1 MIIISA
7 RKFRDSQNEILKKA
21 LSEEV
26 ILTTLHFG
34 NFRLVPIVENKTEES
49 EAEPVKKK
57 TRTSGSKG
65 KAIVHQQPPISGKAL
80 ESMVDT
86 GNLAAAESL
95 TAAGSQAAAAK
106 GTTAAKK
113 SAVRDENNL
122 LFPDLFAS
130 IETEPNP
137 DRDAISGSASESP
150 DPKIKARSR
159 KSDPSRRRGKALPS
173 SFGASRSDTDTPVM
187 SNIPQWASG
196 SDAASV
202 SRKPEAPA
210 LAELVVDPDASSPT
224 AVSGANGHPASEANH
239 AAAAA
244 SAHSQAA
251 SASEAHPAAAV
262 ASAHSQA
269 DSASE
274 AHHAY
279 ADAPGFEGGEGDY
292 SDRFDDNGN
301 PRLVSAGKHA
311 RDTREDP
318 MSEEERVAAFERLRE
333 RARQV
338 RAGASQK
345 SAASESPAA
354 SAAHPEHSAARPAA
368 ARLPEATESSAHP
381 ENLTSD
387 GEPKATAPA
396 EPKASEANVYVD
408 PSLMSLDEYYKQAGI
423 ELEPQKKGGFFSKIF
438 GKK

>member
-65 KAIVHQQPPISGKAL
+65 KAIVHQQPPISGKDP
-80 ESMVDT
+80 ESIVDT
-86 GNLAAAESL
+86 GNLAAAGSQAAAESL
-95 TAAGSQAAAAK
+95 TAAGSQAAAVK

-137 DRDAISGSASESP
+137 DRDAISGSASENP

-224 AVSGANGHPASEANH
+224 AVSGANGHPASEAHH

-251 SASEAHPAAAV
+251 
-262 ASAHSQA
+262 
-269 DSASE
+269 SASE

-338 RAGASQK
+338 REGAYQK
-345 SAASESPAA
+345 SSASENPAA
-354 SAAHPEHSAARPAA
+354 SAAHPEYSAAR
-368 ARLPEATESSAHP
+368 T
-381 ENLTSD
+381 ENLNPD

>member
-65 KAIVHQQPPISGKAL
+65 KAIVHQQPPISGTAL
-80 ESMVDT
+80 ESMVDA
-86 GNLAAAESL
+86 GNLA
-95 TAAGSQAAAAK
+95 AAGSQAAAAK
-106 GTTAAKK
+106 GTTSAKK
-113 SAVRDENNL
+113 SAVRDENNI

-137 DRDAISGSASESP
+137 DRDAISGSASENP
-150 DPKIKARSR
+150 DRKIKARSR

-224 AVSGANGHPASEANH
+224 AVSGANGHPASEAHH

-251 SASEAHPAAAV
+251 SASEAH
-262 ASAHSQA
+262 
-269 DSASE
+269 
-274 AHHAY
+274 HAY
-279 ADAPGFEGGEGDY
+279 ADAPGFESGEGDY

-338 RAGASQK
+338 REGAPQK
-345 SAASESPAA
+345 S
-354 SAAHPEHSAARPAA
+354 SAR
-368 ARLPEATESSAHP
+368 P
-381 ENLTSD
+381 ENLKPD

-396 EPKASEANVYVD
+396 EPKTSEANVYVD

>member
-65 KAIVHQQPPISGKAL
+65 KAIVHQQPPISGTAL
-80 ESMVDT
+80 ESMVDA
-86 GNLAAAESL
+86 GNLA
-95 TAAGSQAAAAK
+95 AAGSQAAAAK
-106 GTTAAKK
+106 GTTSAKK

-137 DRDAISGSASESP
+137 DRDAISGSASENP
-150 DPKIKARSR
+150 DRKIKARSR

-196 SDAASV
+196 SDAVSV
-202 SRKPEAPA
+202 SGKPEAPA

-224 AVSGANGHPASEANH
+224 AVSGANGHPASEAHH

-251 SASEAHPAAAV
+251 SAA
-262 ASAHSQA
+262 
-269 DSASE
+269 E

-338 RAGASQK
+338 REGAPQK
-345 SAASESPAA
+345 S
-354 SAAHPEHSAARPAA
+354 SAR
-368 ARLPEATESSAHP
+368 P
-381 ENLTSD
+381 ENLKPD
-387 GEPKATAPA
+387 GEPKAAAPTDSKATAPA

>member
-80 ESMVDT
+80 ESLVDT
-86 GNLAAAESL
+86 GNLASAESL

-106 GTTAAKK
+106 GTTSAKK

-137 DRDAISGSASESP
+137 DMDAISGLGSENP
-150 DPKIKARSR
+150 DRKIKARSR

-173 SFGASRSDTDTPVM
+173 SFDASRSDTDTPVM

-196 SDAASV
+196 SDAVSV

-224 AVSGANGHPASEANH
+224 AVSGANGHPASEAH
-239 AAAAA
+239 PAAAAA

-251 SASEAHPAAAV
+251 SASEAH
-262 ASAHSQA
+262 
-269 DSASE
+269 
-274 AHHAY
+274 HAY
-279 ADAPGFEGGEGDY
+279 ADAPDFEGGEGDY

-338 RAGASQK
+338 RAGAPQK
-345 SAASESPAA
+345 SSASESPAA
-354 SAAHPEHSAARPAA
+354 SAAHPEHSAACPAA
-368 ARLPEATESSAHP
+368 ARLPEATESAARP
-381 ENLTSD
+381 ENLNPD

>member
-95 TAAGSQAAAAK
+95 TAAGSQAAAVK

-137 DRDAISGSASESP
+137 DRDAISGSASENP
-150 DPKIKARSR
+150 DRKIKARSR

-251 SASEAHPAAAV
+251 SASEAH
-262 ASAHSQA
+262 
-269 DSASE
+269 
-274 AHHAY
+274 HAY
-279 ADAPGFEGGEGDY
+279 ADAPSFEGGEGDY

-338 RAGASQK
+338 RAGAPQK
-345 SAASESPAA
+345 SAA
-354 SAAHPEHSAARPAA
+354 R
-368 ARLPEATESSAHP
+368 P
-381 ENLTSD
+381 ENLNPD

>member
-65 KAIVHQQPPISGKAL
+65 KAIVHQQPPISGTAL
-80 ESMVDT
+80 ESMVDA
-86 GNLAAAESL
+86 GNLA
-95 TAAGSQAAAAK
+95 AAGSQAAAAK
-106 GTTAAKK
+106 GTTSAKK
-113 SAVRDENNL
+113 SAVRDENNI

-137 DRDAISGSASESP
+137 DRDAISGSASENP
-150 DPKIKARSR
+150 DRKIKARSR

-224 AVSGANGHPASEANH
+224 AVSGANGHPASEAHH

-251 SASEAHPAAAV
+251 SASEAH
-262 ASAHSQA
+262 
-269 DSASE
+269 
-274 AHHAY
+274 HAY
-279 ADAPGFEGGEGDY
+279 ADAPGFESGEGDY

-338 RAGASQK
+338 REGAPQK
-345 SAASESPAA
+345 S
-354 SAAHPEHSAARPAA
+354 SAR
-368 ARLPEATESSAHP
+368 P
-381 ENLTSD
+381 ENLNPD

>member
-65 KAIVHQQPPISGKAL
+65 KAIVHQQPPISGTAL
-80 ESMVDT
+80 ESMVDA
-86 GNLAAAESL
+86 GNLA
-95 TAAGSQAAAAK
+95 AAGSQAAAAK
-106 GTTAAKK
+106 GTTSAKK
-113 SAVRDENNL
+113 SAVRDENNI

-137 DRDAISGSASESP
+137 DRDAISGSASENP
-150 DPKIKARSR
+150 DRKIKARSR

-244 SAHSQAA
+244 AAHPQAA
-251 SASEAHPAAAV
+251 
-262 ASAHSQA
+262 
-269 DSASE
+269 SASE

-279 ADAPGFEGGEGDY
+279 ADAPGFESGEGDY

-338 RAGASQK
+338 REGAPQK
-345 SAASESPAA
+345 S
-354 SAAHPEHSAARPAA
+354 SAR
-368 ARLPEATESSAHP
+368 P
-381 ENLTSD
+381 ENLNPD

-396 EPKASEANVYVD
+396 EPKATAPAEPKTSEANVYVD

>member
-86 GNLAAAESL
+86 GNLAAAGSQAPAESM

-202 SRKPEAPA
+202 SRKPESPA

-224 AVSGANGHPASEANH
+224 AVSGANGHPASEAHH

-251 SASEAHPAAAV
+251 
-262 ASAHSQA
+262 
-269 DSASE
+269 SASE

-338 RAGASQK
+338 REGAPQK
-345 SAASESPAA
+345 S
-354 SAAHPEHSAARPAA
+354 SAR
-368 ARLPEATESSAHP
+368 P
-381 ENLTSD
+381 ENLNPD

-396 EPKASEANVYVD
+396 EPKATAPAEPKTSEANVYVD

>member
-57 TRTSGSKG
+57 TRTSESKG

-86 GNLAAAESL
+86 GNLAAAGSL
-95 TAAGSQAAAAK
+95 AAAGIQAAAGSQAAAAK

-137 DRDAISGSASESP
+137 DRDAISGSASENP
-150 DPKIKARSR
+150 DHKIKARSR

-196 SDAASV
+196 SDAVSV
-202 SRKPEAPA
+202 SGKPEAPA

-224 AVSGANGHPASEANH
+224 AVSGANGHPASEAHH

-251 SASEAHPAAAV
+251 SAA
-262 ASAHSQA
+262 
-269 DSASE
+269 E

-338 RAGASQK
+338 REGAPQK
-345 SAASESPAA
+345 S
-354 SAAHPEHSAARPAA
+354 SAR
-368 ARLPEATESSAHP
+368 P
-381 ENLTSD
+381 ENLKPD
-387 GEPKATAPA
+387 GEPKAAAPTDSKATAPA

>member
-65 KAIVHQQPPISGKAL
+65 KAIVHQQPPISGKDP
-80 ESMVDT
+80 ESIVDT
-86 GNLAAAESL
+86 GNLAAAGSQAAAESM

-137 DRDAISGSASESP
+137 DRDAISGSASENP
-150 DPKIKARSR
+150 DRKIKARSR

-173 SFGASRSDTDTPVM
+173 SFDASHSDTDTPVM

-224 AVSGANGHPASEANH
+224 AVSGANGHPASEAHH

-251 SASEAHPAAAV
+251 SASEAHHAYADA
-262 ASAHSQA
+262 ASAHPQA
-269 DSASE
+269 ASASE
-274 AHHAY
+274 AHRAY
-279 ADAPGFEGGEGDY
+279 ADTPGFEGGEGDY

-338 RAGASQK
+338 REGASQK
-345 SAASESPAA
+345 SSASENPAA
-354 SAAHPEHSAARPAA
+354 SAAHPEHSAARP
-368 ARLPEATESSAHP
+368 
-381 ENLTSD
+381 ENLNPD

>member
-95 TAAGSQAAAAK
+95 TPAAK

-137 DRDAISGSASESP
+137 DRDAISGSASENP
-150 DPKIKARSR
+150 DRKIKARSR

-244 SAHSQAA
+244 AAHPQAA
-251 SASEAHPAAAV
+251 
-262 ASAHSQA
+262 
-269 DSASE
+269 SASE

-338 RAGASQK
+338 REGAPQK
-345 SAASESPAA
+345 S
-354 SAAHPEHSAARPAA
+354 SARPEHLNP
-368 ARLPEATESSAHP
+368 
-381 ENLTSD
+381 D
-387 GEPKATAPA
+387 GEPKATAPADSKATAPA

>member
-65 KAIVHQQPPISGKAL
+65 KTIVHQQPPISGRDL
-80 ESMVDT
+80 ESLVDT

-137 DRDAISGSASESP
+137 DRDAISGSASENP
-150 DPKIKARSR
+150 DRKIKARSR

-173 SFGASRSDTDTPVM
+173 SFDASRSDTDTPVM

-196 SDAASV
+196 SDAVSV

-224 AVSGANGHPASEANH
+224 AVSGANGHPAFEAHH

-251 SASEAHPAAAV
+251 
-262 ASAHSQA
+262 
-269 DSASE
+269 SASE

-338 RAGASQK
+338 RAGAPQK
-345 SAASESPAA
+345 TSASENPAA
-354 SAAHPEHSAARPAA
+354 SAAHPEHSAAR
-368 ARLPEATESSAHP
+368 T
-381 ENLTSD
+381 ENLNPD
-387 GEPKATAPA
+387 GELKATAPADSKATTPA

>member
-65 KAIVHQQPPISGKAL
+65 KAIVHQQPPISGTAL
-80 ESMVDT
+80 ESMVDA
-86 GNLAAAESL
+86 GNLA
-95 TAAGSQAAAAK
+95 AAGSQAAAAK
-106 GTTAAKK
+106 GTTSAKK
-113 SAVRDENNL
+113 SAVRDENNI

-137 DRDAISGSASESP
+137 DRDAISGSASENP
-150 DPKIKARSR
+150 DRKIKARSR

-224 AVSGANGHPASEANH
+224 AVSGANGHPASEAHH

-251 SASEAHPAAAV
+251 SASEAH
-262 ASAHSQA
+262 
-269 DSASE
+269 
-274 AHHAY
+274 HAY
-279 ADAPGFEGGEGDY
+279 ADAPGFESGEGDY

-318 MSEEERVAAFERLRE
+318 MSEEERVVAFERLRE

-338 RAGASQK
+338 REGAPQK
-345 SAASESPAA
+345 S
-354 SAAHPEHSAARPAA
+354 SAR
-368 ARLPEATESSAHP
+368 P
-381 ENLTSD
+381 ENLNPD

-396 EPKASEANVYVD
+396 EPKATAPAEPKTSEANVYVD

>member
-65 KAIVHQQPPISGKAL
+65 KAIVHQQPPISGTDP
-80 ESMVDT
+80 ESIVDT
-86 GNLAAAESL
+86 GNLAAEGSQAAAGSL
-95 TAAGSQAAAAK
+95 TAAGSLAAAAK

-137 DRDAISGSASESP
+137 DRDAISGSASENP
-150 DPKIKARSR
+150 DRKIKARSR

-239 AAAAA
+239 AAATA
-244 SAHSQAA
+244 SAH
-251 SASEAHPAAAV
+251 P
-262 ASAHSQA
+262 QA

-338 RAGASQK
+338 RAGAPQK
-345 SAASESPAA
+345 
-354 SAAHPEHSAARPAA
+354 
-368 ARLPEATESSAHP
+368 SSAHP

>member
-65 KAIVHQQPPISGKAL
+65 KAIVHQQPPISGTAL
-80 ESMVDT
+80 ESMVDA
-86 GNLAAAESL
+86 GNLA
-95 TAAGSQAAAAK
+95 AAGSQAAAAK
-106 GTTAAKK
+106 GTTSAKK
-113 SAVRDENNL
+113 SAVRDENNI

-137 DRDAISGSASESP
+137 DRDAISGSASENP
-150 DPKIKARSR
+150 DRKIKARSR

-196 SDAASV
+196 SDAVSV

-224 AVSGANGHPASEANH
+224 AVSGANGHPAFEAHH

-251 SASEAHPAAAV
+251 
-262 ASAHSQA
+262 
-269 DSASE
+269 SASE

-338 RAGASQK
+338 REGAPQK
-345 SAASESPAA
+345 SAA
-354 SAAHPEHSAARPAA
+354 R
-368 ARLPEATESSAHP
+368 P
-381 ENLTSD
+381 ENLNPD
-387 GEPKATAPA
+387 GPKATAPA

>member
-65 KAIVHQQPPISGKAL
+65 KAIVHQQPPISGTAL
-80 ESMVDT
+80 ESMVDA
-86 GNLAAAESL
+86 GNLA
-95 TAAGSQAAAAK
+95 AAGSQAAAAK
-106 GTTAAKK
+106 GTTSAKK

-137 DRDAISGSASESP
+137 DRDAISGSASENP
-150 DPKIKARSR
+150 DRKIKARSR

-224 AVSGANGHPASEANH
+224 DVSGANGHPASEAHH

-251 SASEAHPAAAV
+251 SASEAHR
-262 ASAHSQA
+262 
-269 DSASE
+269 
-274 AHHAY
+274 AY

-338 RAGASQK
+338 REGAPQK
-345 SAASESPAA
+345 S
-354 SAAHPEHSAARPAA
+354 SARPEHLNP
-368 ARLPEATESSAHP
+368 
-381 ENLTSD
+381 D
-387 GEPKATAPA
+387 GEPKATAPADSKATASA

>member
-106 GTTAAKK
+106 GTTSAKK
-113 SAVRDENNL
+113 SAVRAENNL

-137 DRDAISGSASESP
+137 DRDAISGSASENP
-150 DPKIKARSR
+150 DRKIKARSR

-196 SDAASV
+196 SDAVSV

-224 AVSGANGHPASEANH
+224 AVSGAHGHPASESHH

-244 SAHSQAA
+244 A
-251 SASEAHPAAAV
+251 
-262 ASAHSQA
+262 AHSQA

-338 RAGASQK
+338 REGASQK
-345 SAASESPAA
+345 SSASENPAA
-354 SAAHPEHSAARPAA
+354 SAAHPEHSAARTAA
-368 ARLPEATESSAHP
+368 AHLPEATESSVRP
-381 ENLTSD
+381 ETLNPD

>member
-57 TRTSGSKG
+57 TRTSGLKG
-65 KAIVHQQPPISGKAL
+65 KAIVHQQPLISGKDP
-80 ESMVDT
+80 ESIVDT
-86 GNLAAAESL
+86 GNLAAAGSQAAAESM

-137 DRDAISGSASESP
+137 DRDAMSGSASESP

-224 AVSGANGHPASEANH
+224 AVSGANGHPASEAHH
-239 AAAAA
+239 ATAAA
-244 SAHSQAA
+244 SAHSQA
-251 SASEAHPAAAV
+251 S
-262 ASAHSQA
+262 
-269 DSASE
+269 SASE

-279 ADAPGFEGGEGDY
+279 ADAPDFEGGEGDY

-338 RAGASQK
+338 REGASQK
-345 SAASESPAA
+345 SSASESPAA
-354 SAAHPEHSAARPAA
+354 SAAHPEYSAARPAA
-368 ARLPEATESSAHP
+368 ARLPEATESSARP
-381 ENLTSD
+381 ENLNPD

-396 EPKASEANVYVD
+396 EPKTSEANVYVD

>member
-224 AVSGANGHPASEANH
+224 AVSGANGHPASEAHH
-239 AAAAA
+239 ADAAA

-354 SAAHPEHSAARPAA
+354 SSAQSEYSAARP
-368 ARLPEATESSAHP
+368 
-381 ENLTSD
+381 ENLNPD

>member
-224 AVSGANGHPASEANH
+224 AVSGANGHPASEAHH
-239 AAAAA
+239 ADAAA

-251 SASEAHPAAAV
+251 
-262 ASAHSQA
+262 
-269 DSASE
+269 SASE

-354 SAAHPEHSAARPAA
+354 SSAQSEYSAARP
-368 ARLPEATESSAHP
+368 
-381 ENLTSD
+381 ENLNPD

>member
-65 KAIVHQQPPISGKAL
+65 KAIVHQQPPISGTAL
-80 ESMVDT
+80 ESMVDA
-86 GNLAAAESL
+86 GNLA
-95 TAAGSQAAAAK
+95 AAGSQAAAAK
-106 GTTAAKK
+106 GTTSAKK
-113 SAVRDENNL
+113 SAVRDENNI

-137 DRDAISGSASESP
+137 DRDAISGSASENP
-150 DPKIKARSR
+150 DRKIKARSR

-224 AVSGANGHPASEANH
+224 AVSGANGHPASEAHH

-251 SASEAHPAAAV
+251 SASEAH
-262 ASAHSQA
+262 
-269 DSASE
+269 
-274 AHHAY
+274 HAY
-279 ADAPGFEGGEGDY
+279 ADAPGFESGEGDY

-345 SAASESPAA
+345 SAASENPAA
-354 SAAHPEHSAARPAA
+354 SAAHPEHSAARP
-368 ARLPEATESSAHP
+368 
-381 ENLTSD
+381 ENLNPD

-396 EPKASEANVYVD
+396 EPKTSEANVYVD

>member
-95 TAAGSQAAAAK
+95 TPAAK

-137 DRDAISGSASESP
+137 DRDAISGSASENP
-150 DPKIKARSR
+150 DRKIKARSR

-244 SAHSQAA
+244 AAHPQAA
-251 SASEAHPAAAV
+251 
-262 ASAHSQA
+262 
-269 DSASE
+269 SASE

-279 ADAPGFEGGEGDY
+279 ADAPSFEGGEGDY

-338 RAGASQK
+338 RAGAPQK
-345 SAASESPAA
+345 SAA
-354 SAAHPEHSAARPAA
+354 R
-368 ARLPEATESSAHP
+368 P
-381 ENLTSD
+381 ENLNPD
-387 GEPKATAPA
+387 GEPKATAPAEPKATTPA

>member
-224 AVSGANGHPASEANH
+224 AVSGANGHPASEAHH

-251 SASEAHPAAAV
+251 
-262 ASAHSQA
+262 
-269 DSASE
+269 SASE

-354 SAAHPEHSAARPAA
+354 SAAHPEYSAARPAA
-368 ARLPEATESSAHP
+368 ARLPEATESSARP
-381 ENLTSD
+381 ENLNPD

>member
-65 KAIVHQQPPISGKAL
+65 KAIVHQQPPISGTDP
-80 ESMVDT
+80 ESIVDT
-86 GNLAAAESL
+86 GNLAAEGSQAAAGSL
-95 TAAGSQAAAAK
+95 TAAGSLAAAAK

-202 SRKPEAPA
+202 SRKPESPA

-224 AVSGANGHPASEANH
+224 AVSGANGHPASEAHH

-251 SASEAHPAAAV
+251 
-262 ASAHSQA
+262 
-269 DSASE
+269 SASE

-338 RAGASQK
+338 REGAPQK
-345 SAASESPAA
+345 S
-354 SAAHPEHSAARPAA
+354 SAR
-368 ARLPEATESSAHP
+368 P
-381 ENLTSD
+381 ENLNPD

>member
-65 KAIVHQQPPISGKAL
+65 KAIVHQQPPISGKDL
-80 ESMVDT
+80 ESLVDT

-106 GTTAAKK
+106 GTTSAKK

-137 DRDAISGSASESP
+137 DRDAISGSASENP

-224 AVSGANGHPASEANH
+224 AVSGANGYPASEAHH

-251 SASEAHPAAAV
+251 SASEAH
-262 ASAHSQA
+262 
-269 DSASE
+269 
-274 AHHAY
+274 HAY
-279 ADAPGFEGGEGDY
+279 ADAPCFEGGEGDY

-338 RAGASQK
+338 REGAPQK
-345 SAASESPAA
+345 TSA
-354 SAAHPEHSAARPAA
+354 R
-368 ARLPEATESSAHP
+368 T
-381 ENLTSD
+381 ENLNPG

>member
-65 KAIVHQQPPISGKAL
+65 KAIVHQQPPISGTAL
-80 ESMVDT
+80 ESMVDA

-95 TAAGSQAAAAK
+95 TAAGSLATAAGSQAAAAK

-137 DRDAISGSASESP
+137 DRDAISGSASENP
-150 DPKIKARSR
+150 DHKIKARSR

-196 SDAASV
+196 SDAVSV
-202 SRKPEAPA
+202 SGKPEAPA

-224 AVSGANGHPASEANH
+224 AVSGANGHPASEAH
-239 AAAAA
+239 PAAAAA

-251 SASEAHPAAAV
+251 SASEAHRT
-262 ASAHSQA
+262 
-269 DSASE
+269 
-274 AHHAY
+274 Y

-338 RAGASQK
+338 REGAPQK
-345 SAASESPAA
+345 S
-354 SAAHPEHSAARPAA
+354 SARPEHLNP
-368 ARLPEATESSAHP
+368 
-381 ENLTSD
+381 D
-387 GEPKATAPA
+387 GEPKATAPADSKATASA

>member
-65 KAIVHQQPPISGKAL
+65 KAIVHQQPPISGTAL
-80 ESMVDT
+80 ESMVDA
-86 GNLAAAESL
+86 GNLA
-95 TAAGSQAAAAK
+95 AAGSQAAAAK
-106 GTTAAKK
+106 GTTSAKK

-137 DRDAISGSASESP
+137 DMDAISGSASENP
-150 DPKIKARSR
+150 DRKIKARSR

-173 SFGASRSDTDTPVM
+173 SFDASRSDTDTPVM

-224 AVSGANGHPASEANH
+224 AVSGANGHPASEAHH

-251 SASEAHPAAAV
+251 SASEAH
-262 ASAHSQA
+262 
-269 DSASE
+269 
-274 AHHAY
+274 HAY
-279 ADAPGFEGGEGDY
+279 ADAPGFESGEGDY

-338 RAGASQK
+338 REGAPQK
-345 SAASESPAA
+345 S
-354 SAAHPEHSAARPAA
+354 SAR
-368 ARLPEATESSAHP
+368 P
-381 ENLTSD
+381 ENLNPD

>member
-49 EAEPVKKK
+49 EAEQVKKK

-80 ESMVDT
+80 ESLVDT
-86 GNLAAAESL
+86 GNLAAEGSQAAAESL

-137 DRDAISGSASESP
+137 DRDAISGSASENP
-150 DPKIKARSR
+150 DRKIKARSR

-196 SDAASV
+196 SDAVSV

-224 AVSGANGHPASEANH
+224 DVSGANGHPASEAHH

-251 SASEAHPAAAV
+251 SASEAH
-262 ASAHSQA
+262 
-269 DSASE
+269 
-274 AHHAY
+274 HAY
-279 ADAPGFEGGEGDY
+279 ADAPTFEGGEGDY

-338 RAGASQK
+338 REGAPQK
-345 SAASESPAA
+345 S
-354 SAAHPEHSAARPAA
+354 SAR
-368 ARLPEATESSAHP
+368 P
-381 ENLTSD
+381 ENLNPD

-396 EPKASEANVYVD
+396 EPKATAPAEPKTSEANVYVD